1 MKIGFIGLG
10 SLGTAIAENI
20 LNKRKQLFV
29 YNRTASKAM
38 PLVAMG
44 ATMCQSAREI
54 ARESDVVF
62 SIVSDDHALEQITMG
77 EGGIAENLKQ
87 AGVHVSMSTILPATA
102 TQLAAYH
109 RAHGN
114 NYLAAPV
121 MGRPEAARARK
132 LNFLVSGPTDIV
144 ESIKP
149 FLKDLGGETIW
160 EFGEEPAAANVAK
173 LCSNFL
179 IASAIESMAEG
190 INLARQSG
198 LDANAWMHMLTQTI
212 FSAPV
217 YVNYGRLLLDEIF
230 KPAGF
235 SMRLGLKD
243 ANLIVD
249 QSRTV
254 NAEMP
259 FGKLMQQRLSECV
272 QMGLGDHDW
281 TAVAL
286 ALKK

>member
-1 MKIGFIGLG
+1 MKIGFVGLG

-20 LNKRKQLFV
+20 LNQRKQLLV
-29 YNRTASKAM
+29 YNRTASKTEPM
-38 PLVAMG
+38 VAKG
-44 ATMCQSAREI
+44 ADVSQNVRQL

-77 EGGIAENLKQ
+77 DEGIAKNLKP
-87 AGVHVSMSTILPATA
+87 AGVHISMSTILPATA
-102 TQLAAYH
+102 TKLAEYH
-109 RAHGN
+109 STNGN
-114 NYLAAPV
+114 CYVAAPV

-132 LNFLVSGPTDIV
+132 LNFLVSGTKDIIEQV
-144 ESIKP
+144 KP
-149 FLKDLGGETIW
+149 LLKDSGAEAIW
-160 EFGEEPAAANVAK
+160 EFGQEAATANVAK

-179 IASAIESMAEG
+179 IACAIESMAEA

-198 LDANAWMHMLTQTI
+198 LDATAWMNMLTRTI

-217 YVNYGRLLLDEIF
+217 YVNYGKLLLDEIF

-235 SMRLGLKD
+235 SLRLGLKD

-249 QSRTV
+249 QSSAV

-272 QMGLGDHDW
+272 RMGLGDHDW